1 MKKKPFEDV
10 VLRNWLT
17 FVLRQAVANAERE
30 CYHTPR
36 DSLHTIRKTFRKILQ
51 DEVSLASLRGA
62 NQYKSDLIDKA
73 LLYKSVV
80 CDKAD
85 DGGCRIKDRLF
96 LSGP

>member
-1 MKKKPFEDV
+1 M
-10 VLRNWLT
+10 LNG
-17 FVLRQAVANAERE
+17 NATIHPE
-30 CYHTPR
+30 TAF
-36 DSLHTIRKTFRKILQ
+36 HTIRKTFRKILQ

-62 NQYKSDLIDKA
+62 NQVKSDLIDKA

-85 DGGCRIKDRLF
+85 DGGYRIKDRLF